1 MGPNPPERNVSEGN
15 AVARHASSPLRW
27 AAVPAAVGLLVLV
40 VLGSRTA
47 SLPPV
52 GGGFD
57 ASAVLSAM
65 RVVGYVA
72 LIIGLPSLP
81 VAILLFRRRQQHVRV
96 ESRSAFLELPTPP
109 LWARVIGASVIL
121 AVFAGQVLITVTF
134 LGDLLRAARITPDG
148 TSDFG
153 GLPDPNGL
161 APLDRDSASLVVA
174 LLIVAAMV
182 VLALGFA
189 VRWRLEERRRA
200 VPVRQDEA
208 AVASRAVAVSLAAL
222 QAERDPRRAVIEA
235 YAAMER
241 VLATAGLGRDGS
253 EAPIEY
259 LRRVLAASFGSRQEI
274 ATITHLF
281 QIAKFSNHD
290 VDEPMRAGAI
300 EALQRI
306 RERAVEAA

>member
-1 MGPNPPERNVSEGN
+1 MSEGN
-15 AVARHASSPLRW
+15 AVARPPSSPLRW
-27 AAVPAAVGLLVLV
+27 AAIPAAVGLLVLV

-52 GGGFD
+52 GGGFEP
-57 ASAVLSAM
+57 SVFLSAL

-81 VAILLFRRRQQHVRV
+81 VAILIFRRRQQRARV

-109 LWARVIGASVIL
+109 LWARVLGASVIL
-121 AVFAGQVLITVTF
+121 AVFAGQVFITVT
-134 LGDLLRAARITPDG
+134 LLADLLRAARIAADG
-148 TSDFG
+148 TPDFG
-153 GLPDPNGL
+153 GLPGPNGL
-161 APLDRDSASLVVA
+161 GPLERDSASLVVA

-189 VRWRLEERRRA
+189 VRWRLEERRRDM
-200 VPVRQDEA
+200 PVRQDEA
-208 AVASRAVAVSLAAL
+208 TVASRAVEVSLAAL
-222 QAERDPRRAVIEA
+222 QTERDPRRAVIAA

-281 QIAKFSNHD
+281 QVAKFSHHD
-290 VDEPMRAGAI
+290 VDEPMRVDAI

-306 RERAVEAA
+306 RERKDESA